1 MRMEFYTE
9 MTLHWSSL
17 AGRNLGIGKCCCKVF
32 TGLLV
37 TWMSCSLRILVRGSV
52 MPLMQGRT
60 AKLRRFVGSAHL
72 KNIPT
77 NSSGV
82 GIKVVEAS
90 FSSL

>member
-1 MRMEFYTE
+1 M
-9 MTLHWSSL
+9 
-17 AGRNLGIGKCCCKVF
+17 K
-32 TGLLV
+32 
-37 TWMSCSLRILVRGSV
+37 GSV

-82 GIKVVEAS
+82 GVGGGGLAFFLITSAAI
-90 FSSL
+90 FLG